1 MDNEETKILNP
12 QQNPASKAGESTTPK
27 AESKGAT
34 FGARAAATAAGAA
47 LGTSAAMA
55 ADDIIA
61 ASVAKNEEI
70 AEATAE
76 VAPNE
81 TTEQPVVEENTDA
94 TTTSVQEAPS
104 EQDAIIATDEGLHVA
119 HVDDSLTFSQAFAE
133 ARAQVGAGGLFE
145 WHGKVYGTFY
155 KTEWDDM
162 SASERADW
170 QSKVD
175 YDDVLGTDDA
185 SAATE
190 SHTVVEHVV
199 TVQVQTPQES
209 LVAAVPEDGTYIDE
223 GTTETVADEDNE
235 VHVVG
240 VAVHDNGHG
249 GMATIAGLQT
259 GDDMAVVIDVD
270 SDGSID
276 IVGFDENQ
284 NGQFEADELHAV
296 SDAPFSTGDVVG
308 AYVAEAHA
316 QGEAAVVT
324 DLDDGSR
331 YLISED
337 EAGFELSPL
346 DETVPEDDMYM
357 ASDDGMPDYMNDADA
372 GIMDA

>member
-12 QQNPASKAGESTTPK
+12 QQNSAPKAEESTTPK
-27 AESKGAT
+27 VESKGAT
-34 FGARAAATAAGAA
+34 FGARAAAAAAGAA

-61 ASVAKNEEI
+61 ASVAKNDED
-70 AEATAE
+70 AEVTAE
-76 VAPNE
+76 VMPEDNAEQTTQEEVAEE
-81 TTEQPVVEENTDA
+81 TA
-94 TTTSVQEAPS
+94 TSVQEAPS

-155 KTEWDDM
+155 KTEWNDM

-175 YDDVLGTDDA
+175 YDDVLGSDDA

-190 SHTVVEHVV
+190 SHTVVEHIV

-223 GTTETVADEDNE
+223 GTTETAADEDNE

-284 NGQFEADELHAV
+284 NGQFEAGELHAV
-296 SDAPFSTGDVVG
+296 SDAPFTTGDVVG

-316 QGEAAVVT
+316 QGEPAVVT

-337 EAGFELSPL
+337 EAGFELSPM